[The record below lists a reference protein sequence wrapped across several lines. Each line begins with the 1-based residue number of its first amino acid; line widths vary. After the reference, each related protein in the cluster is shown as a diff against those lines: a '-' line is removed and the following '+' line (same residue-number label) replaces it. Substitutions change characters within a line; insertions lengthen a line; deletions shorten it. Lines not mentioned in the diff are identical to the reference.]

1 MYSLSKHLKCINLTI
16 VLIVISLFSNA
27 QPLKILPNTF
37 FHDGETLN
45 FHLRYGFIVGGE
57 VQLELKEFS
66 NSDKK
71 NFYLK
76 GTARTT
82 GIADKLFRVYDTYES
97 YFDRDSGLPYLA
109 VQNVKEG
116 RKYKYFNEVRFNHQN
131 NTVISSK
138 SGENKVKENI
148 LDIMSAFFYV
158 RRLDLS
164 TAKEGDVFKLLTY
177 FSDREFPFE
186 LRFRGKET
194 IETKWG
200 KIKCLK
206 FAPVV
211 EPGRVFKSKD
221 DMLIWYTDDENRIP
235 IKITMEMLVGHV
247 TVEMIKYTGLVVT
260 PKFIN

>member
-1 MYSLSKHLKCINLTI
+1 MNSLSNILKFSTLTI
-16 VLIVISLFSNA
+16 VLVSFSLFAES
-27 QPLKILPNTF
+27 QSYKIVPNTF
-37 FHDGETLN
+37 FHDGEILN
-45 FHLRYGFIVGGE
+45 FHLRYGFIIGGE
-57 VQLELKEFS
+57 VQLELKELS
-66 NSDKK
+66 NSGKR

-76 GTARTT
+76 GTAKTT

-109 VQNVKEG
+109 IQNVREG
-116 RKYKYFNEVRFNHQN
+116 RKYKYFNEVRYNHQN

-138 SGENKVKENI
+138 SGEHKVKENI
-148 LDIMSAFFYV
+148 LDIMSAFFYI

-164 TAKEGDVFKLLTY
+164 AAKEGDVFKLLTY

-186 LRFRGKET
+186 LRYRGKET

-247 TVEMIKYTGLVVT
+247 TVEMIKYTGLTTT
-260 PKFIN
+260 PKFID